1 MKTKKN
7 KTSSI
12 KRKQKIVLFKKII
25 YLFFIL
31 FTISIYILFNDP
43 TEKSITQEKICI
55 SNYMDCIFNG
65 TKFDNDKMYFP
76 SKNPK
81 ISIIISVYNGEAY
94 LKTALL
100 SIQNQDFK
108 DIEIIMVDDGSEDN
122 SVNLIKQLMETEP
135 RIILLENKENKGVLF
150 TKSRGILNAKGKYI
164 MTMDEDDIYVQKD
177 AFSILYYEAEKNN
190 LDILGFVFTHS
201 GKKFLTQRYNY
212 RKDKRRIIYQ
222 PELSNIMYYFNSNE
236 QIEQFQGYLVSHFIK
251 SKLFK
256 KIINLIDKKNL
267 EQKMNYHDDFILF
280 FLLTRNAYNIKYI
293 NRLFY
298 IVLTDWD
305 KTEPKIKFRTQMKE
319 ANIINKRCF
328 AFLNFLDILFKNT
341 KNTILDK
348 KIAFSQL
355 DKWYLQQNCTT
366 NINIKNR
373 ALEIFKLFLAN
384 EYVTKEDKNKII
396 DFINNY

>member
-1 MKTKKN
+1 M
-7 KTSSI
+7 I
-12 KRKQKIVLFKKII
+12 
-25 YLFFIL
+25 
-31 FTISIYILFNDP
+31 
-43 TEKSITQEKICI
+43 
-55 SNYMDCIFNG
+55 
-65 TKFDNDKMYFP
+65 
-76 SKNPK
+76 
-81 ISIIISVYNGEAY
+81 
-94 LKTALL
+94 
-100 SIQNQDFK
+100 
-108 DIEIIMVDDGSEDN
+108 
-122 SVNLIKQLMETEP
+122 
-135 RIILLENKENKGVLF
+135 
-150 TKSRGILNAKGKYI
+150 
-164 MTMDEDDIYVQKD
+164 
-177 AFSILYYEAEKNN
+177 
-190 LDILGFVFTHS
+190 
-201 GKKFLTQRYNY
+201 
-212 RKDKRRIIYQ
+212 
-222 PELSNIMYYFNSNE
+222 
-236 QIEQFQGYLVSHFIK
+236 
-251 SKLFK
+251 FK